1 MPANAAQSTVLVR
14 VIENGEFI
22 STEFGVSE
30 QDAVKDAA
38 QQCQLPKKTIQVDLD
53 DNGSMTCQVK
63 TADGE
68 FSDPLRTIWITV

>member
-30 QDAVKDAA
+30 HDAVKDAA
-38 QQCQLPKKTIQVDLD
+38 QQCQLPKRPFRLTL
-53 DNGSMTCQVK
+53 T
-63 TADGE
+63 TTEA
-68 FSDPLRTIWITV
+68 